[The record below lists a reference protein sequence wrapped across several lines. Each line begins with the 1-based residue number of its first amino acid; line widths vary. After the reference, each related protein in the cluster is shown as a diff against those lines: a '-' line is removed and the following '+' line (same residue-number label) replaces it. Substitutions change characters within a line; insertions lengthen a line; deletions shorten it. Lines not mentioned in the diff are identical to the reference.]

1 MRGTR
6 EQILDAASTLFS
18 VNGYRATSMRR
29 IAEEVGTTKAALYYH
44 FPGKEDILARLTEP
58 LLDELDDALTGAE
71 RYHDPAA
78 VRWRVVEG
86 MLDVFLRHRRTLLML
101 VRDMTLLAQAPVA
114 ERFRAVMALANDL
127 VAGPDRSLGQRV
139 RAAQAVAGL
148 GDAVVLFADEPP
160 DQVRRHVLDG
170 VRALLAPPAVAPPQ
184 SGVASASTREA
195 AAGRPDALRRPR
207 GRAGGRPAA
216 LGPDQVEQARQRY
229 RSGEPVDRIADL
241 LGVSR
246 ATVYRCL
253 KTAAG

>member
-18 VNGYRATSMRR
+18 VHGYRATSMRR
-29 IAEEVGTTKAALYYH
+29 IAEEVGITKAALYYH

-71 RYHDPAA
+71 TCHDPAV

-127 VAGPDRSLGQRV
+127 VAGPDRSLARRV

-148 GDAVVLFADEPP
+148 GDTVVLFADESP

-170 VRALLAPPAVAPPQ
+170 VRALLALPQ
-184 SGVASASTREA
+184 PGVASASTQEGA
-195 AAGRPDALRRPR
+195 AAGRPETLRRPR

-229 RSGEPVDRIADL
+229 RSGESVDRIADL

-253 KTAAG
+253 KTVND